1 MKAARKF
8 PLPNPP
14 PIRWTL
20 RQYYLR
26 EYFVLCIF
34 SISQD
39 NHDSPVR

>member
-8 PLPNPP
+8 PVPTPS
-14 PIRWTL
+14 PIQWTL
-20 RQYYLR
+20 RQCYLR
-26 EYFVLCIF
+26 EYITLCIF